1 MLARMR
7 LLLSNADGL
16 QLEGLA
22 KVLASAGIDAE
33 IRGGRLGE
41 GKDLLIVDRGLW
53 VRNDYD
59 YHVASILCAGFRR
72 RQRQVELCR
81 KN

>member
-1 MLARMR
+1 MK

-33 IRGGRLGE
+33 VRGGHIGE
-41 GKDLLIVDRGLW
+41 GNDVLIVNLGLW
-53 VRNDYD
+53 VRNDRD
-59 YHVASILCAGFRR
+59 YHVAAILCAGFRR
-72 RQRQVELCR
+72 RQRQLELCR
-81 KN
+81 QN